1 MTKIQIDLSEE
12 EDRIVEIYKLV
23 NNLKTKQEAIKKMVK
38 YFKADVKPRNLGKDE
53 EYYKKAVDSDNTRAC
68 YLLNHFEKALGLFN
82 YRSFDINLL

>member
-53 EYYKKAVDSDNTRAC
+53 EYYKKAIKFSGD
-68 YLLNHFEKALGLFN
+68 EK
-82 YRSFDINLL
+82 